1 MSEENPTFRV
11 RRWLDSG
18 DFRRLL
24 RIARYVGR
32 EGGASVY
39 AMDIKRIRD
48 NGYGVDDVLLILDE
62 VGADYGPD
70 LVDWLEKELEP
81 KSRMTVTLSYDG
93 KMIYL
98 RSSGRLGEIYA
109 RYLRDVLWYDRRYRA
124 FVTWPYRYVDVV
136 MALRRAG
143 VTDITDL
150 TGLDKHVKAAEGVQD
165 FNVRFTGKLRDY
177 QEEALSRWLKN
188 KNNGIIALP
197 TGAGKT
203 VVGAAAIAEVGVR
216 TLIVA
221 ATKEQVRQW
230 REKILQFTDAV
241 PSMIGLYYSDEKRKA
256 PITVTTYQS
265 ATRKLME
272 FVSDYPFL
280 VIDEVHHLPAKT
292 FRVIA
297 TGMPSP
303 FRMGLSAT
311 PEREDGEHERLFPL
325 MGGVIYYISPTALA
339 KKGYLARF
347 EIKTVKVELT
357 PQERKRYVELRKKYR
372 ALVGPSTFEEVL
384 EAVRKGDRKAREA
397 LIVHQEMTKIAQQS
411 EAKVKK
417 AVEIINEELEK
428 GSKIIV
434 FAQYVDLAERIAS
447 EVGGF
452 LLTGS
457 TEPSRRR
464 AVLDR
469 FRRVKSGV
477 LVVTTVGDEGIDIPD
492 ASVGII
498 IAGTGSRRQ
507 FIQRLGRLLRPAPG
521 KVARLY
527 EIVSKG
533 TSEEHQ
539 SRRRRQNRLI

>member
-1 MSEENPTFRV
+1 MNEDAPSFRV
-11 RRWLDSG
+11 RRWLESE

-24 RIARYVGR
+24 KVAKYVGR
-32 EGGASVY
+32 EAGASVY
-39 AMDIKRIRD
+39 ALDISRIRT

-70 LVDWLEKELEP
+70 LVDWLEKKLE
-81 KSRMTVTLSYDG
+81 SRPQISVTLSYDG
-93 KMIYL
+93 KIIYL
-98 RSSGRLGEIYA
+98 RSSGRLGDIYTRHLKDIL
-109 RYLRDVLWYDRRYRA
+109 RYERRCRA
-124 FVTWPYRYVDVV
+124 FVTLPYKYVDTV

-150 TGLDKHVKAAEGVQD
+150 TGLDKHVKAAEGVRD
-165 FNVRFTGKLRDY
+165 FEIRFTGELRDY
-177 QEEALSRWLKN
+177 QEEALKRWLRN
-188 KNNGIIALP
+188 KNSGIIALP

-203 VVGAAAIAEVGVR
+203 IVGAAAIAKVGVR
-216 TLIVA
+216 TLVVA

-230 REKILQFTDAV
+230 REKILQFTDAT

-256 PITVTTYQS
+256 SITITTYQS
-265 ATRKLME
+265 ATKKLME
-272 FVSDYPFL
+272 FVSDYPL
-280 VIDEVHHLPAKT
+280 LIIDEVHHLPAKT
-292 FRVIA
+292 FKVIA

-325 MGGVIYYISPTALA
+325 MGGIIYYVSPATLA
-339 KKGYLARF
+339 EKGYLAKY
-347 EIKTVKVELT
+347 EIKTIKVELT
-357 PQERKRYVELRKKYR
+357 PQEKKRYNELRRKYR
-372 ALVGPSTFEEVL
+372 ALVGSSTFEEVL
-384 EAVRKGDRKAREA
+384 DAVRRGDKRAREA
-397 LIVHQEMTKIAQQS
+397 LRVHQEMIKIAQQS

-417 AVEIINEELEK
+417 AIEIINEELER

-434 FAQYVDLAERIAS
+434 FAQYVDLAKRIAT

-457 TEPSRRR
+457 TEPGRRKII
-464 AVLDR
+464 LER
-469 FRRVKSGV
+469 FRRVRSGV

-527 EIVSKG
+527 EIISKG

-539 SRRRRQNRLI
+539 SRRRRQNKLI

>member
-1 MSEENPTFRV
+1 
-11 RRWLDSG
+11 
-18 DFRRLL
+18 
-24 RIARYVGR
+24 
-32 EGGASVY
+32 
-39 AMDIKRIRD
+39 
-48 NGYGVDDVLLILDE
+48 
-62 VGADYGPD
+62 
-70 LVDWLEKELEP
+70 
-81 KSRMTVTLSYDG
+81 
-93 KMIYL
+93 MIYL
-98 RSSGRLGEIYA
+98 RSSGRLGDIYT
-109 RYLRDVLWYDRRYRA
+109 RYLRDILWYDRKYRA
-124 FVTWPYRYVDVV
+124 FVTWPYKYVDTV

-143 VTDITDL
+143 ITDITDL
-150 TGLDKHVKAAEGVQD
+150 TGLDKHVKAAEGVRD
-165 FNVRFTGKLRDY
+165 FEIRFTGELRDY

-188 KNNGIIALP
+188 KNSGIIALP

-203 VVGAAAIAEVGVR
+203 IVGAAAIAEVGVR

-230 REKILQFTDAV
+230 REKILQFTDAT

-256 PITVTTYQS
+256 PITITTYQS

-272 FVSDYPFL
+272 FVSDYPL
-280 VIDEVHHLPAKT
+280 LIIDEVHHLPAKT
-292 FRVIA
+292 FRIIA

-325 MGGVIYYISPTALA
+325 MGGIIYYISPATLA
-339 KKGYLARF
+339 EKGYLAKY
-347 EIKTVKVELT
+347 EIKTIKVELT
-357 PQERKRYVELRKKYR
+357 PQEKKRYNELRKKYR
-372 ALVGPSTFEEVL
+372 ALVGSSTFEEVL
-384 EAVRKGDRKAREA
+384 EAVRRGDRRAREA
-397 LIVHQEMTKIAQQS
+397 LKVHQEMIKIAQQS
-411 EAKVKK
+411 EAKVRK
-417 AVEIINEELEK
+417 AIEIINEELEK

-434 FAQYVDLAERIAS
+434 FAQYVDLAKRIAS

-457 TEPSRRR
+457 TEPSRRKII
-464 AVLDR
+464 LER
-469 FRRVKSGV
+469 FKRVRSGV

-521 KVARLY
+521 KIARLY
-527 EIVSKG
+527 EIISKG

-539 SRRRRQNRLI
+539 SRRRRQNKLI

>member
-1 MSEENPTFRV
+1 MSEGNPTFRV
-11 RRWLDSG
+11 KRWLDS
-18 DFRRLL
+18 DEFRRLL
-24 RIARYVGR
+24 RVARYVGR
-32 EGGASVY
+32 EEGTSVY
-39 AMDIKRIRD
+39 ALDIARIKT
-48 NGYGVDDVLLILDE
+48 NGYSVDDVLLILDE

-70 LVDWLEKELEP
+70 LVDWLEKKLE
-81 KSRMTVTLSYDG
+81 SRPQISVTLSYDG

-98 RSSGRLGEIYA
+98 RSSSRLGDIYT
-109 RYLRDVLWYDRRYRA
+109 RYLRDILWYERKYRA
-124 FVTWPYRYVDVV
+124 FVTWPYKYVDAV

-143 VTDITDL
+143 ITDITDL
-150 TGLDKHVKAAEGVQD
+150 TGLDKHVKAAEGVRD
-165 FNVRFTGKLRDY
+165 FEIRFTGELRDY

-188 KNNGIIALP
+188 KKSGIIALP

-203 VVGAAAIAEVGVR
+203 IVGAAAIAEVGVR
-216 TLIVA
+216 TLVVA

-230 REKILQFTDAV
+230 REKILQFTDAK
-241 PSMIGLYYSDEKRKA
+241 PSMIGLYYSDEKKKA
-256 PITVTTYQS
+256 PITITTYQS

-280 VIDEVHHLPAKT
+280 IIDEVHHLPAKT
-292 FRVIA
+292 FRIIA

-325 MGGVIYYISPTALA
+325 MGGIIYYISPAMLA
-339 KKGYLARF
+339 EKGYLAKY
-347 EIKTVKVELT
+347 EIKTVKVDLT
-357 PQERKRYVELRKKYR
+357 PQEKKRYNELRKKYR
-372 ALVGPSTFEEVL
+372 ALVGSSTFEEVL
-384 EAVRKGDRKAREA
+384 EAVKKGDRKAREA
-397 LIVHQEMTKIAQQS
+397 LKVHQEMIKIAQQS
-411 EAKVKK
+411 EAKVRK
-417 AVEIINEELEK
+417 AVEIINEELK
-428 GSKIIV
+428 RGSKIIV
-434 FAQYVDLAERIAS
+434 FAQYIDLAKRIAS

-452 LLTGS
+452 LLMGS
-457 TEPSRRR
+457 TEPSRRK
-464 AVLDR
+464 VILER

-539 SRRRRQNRLI
+539 SRRRRQNKLI